1 MKVIIYINDM
11 GKVSIC
17 TPTGELPIEEVKAKH
32 TPAHSI
38 IIEDTDLPSK
48 DFDFHDAWEIQNGKI
63 TINISRAKDFT
74 KGRLRYERQPLLE
87 QQDVLFQRALETG
100 ADTSKIVREK
110 ERLRNL
116 PSLADTCTTLEEL
129 RVLKA

>member
-11 GKVSIC
+11 GKVSVC

-38 IIEDTDLPSK
+38 IIEDTNLPSK
-48 DFDFHDAWEIQNGKI
+48 DFDFHDAWEIQNGGI
-63 TINISRAKDFT
+63 TINISKARDFT
-74 KGRLRYERQPLLE
+74 KGRLRFQRQVLLE
-87 QQDVLFQRALETG
+87 AQDVLFQRALESG
-100 ADTSKIVREK
+100 ADTTSIVKEK
-110 ERLRNL
+110 NRLRDL

-129 RVLKA
+129 RALKV